1 MASLRTVNRS
11 VKPLKSPKSPK
22 ATRIL
27 LLAVLAAGLSACS
40 GGSDPSAAPV
50 TPAPSA
56 TAPSEQPSLL
66 PSDLPSVLPSAS
78 ASTAP
83 EASVS
88 ASASASSTPVAQ
100 AADGVLLGDVQP
112 LGTGWITVAPEGEAA
127 QKTELTPF
135 TVVLDVQGSIC
146 KQGALP
152 HKCTVEQLKKALK
165 SGVSLYAKVTIKG
178 GTAEEIAEIVPE

>member
-1 MASLRTVNRS
+1 MKPQKSL
-11 VKPLKSPKSPK
+11 KSPK

-40 GGSDPSAAPV
+40 GGSDPTAAPA
-50 TPAPSA
+50 TPTPSA

-83 EASVS
+83 EASVSAS